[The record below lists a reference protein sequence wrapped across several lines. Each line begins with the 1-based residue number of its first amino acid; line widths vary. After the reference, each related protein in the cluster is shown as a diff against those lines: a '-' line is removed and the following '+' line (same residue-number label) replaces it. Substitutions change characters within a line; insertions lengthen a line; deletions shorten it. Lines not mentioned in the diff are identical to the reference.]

1 MTIQP
6 ADQGDTETI
15 KETLTTAAE
24 NLEAVKPASEVV
36 RELVADKGY
45 HSNELLKDLRVL
57 GIRTYISEPARGRR
71 NWRDD
76 SDARDAVYANR
87 RRIRASRGR
96 RLLRQRGEC
105 LERPFAH
112 GYETGGLRRVYLRG
126 RVNILKRVLIH
137 FAALNLGLLMRVL
150 VGVGTPRSL
159 QGRLWALFSRLL
171 ILWRRLTNL
180 YLSRWCAST
189 TRQAILI
196 LTRLS
201 YVANSRCLS
210 ETIFTTGC

>member
-1 MTIQP
+1 M
-6 ADQGDTETI
+6 
-15 KETLTTAAE
+15 TLTPVTLC
-24 NLEAVKPASEVV
+24 N
-36 RELVADKGY
+36 
-45 HSNELLKDLRVL
+45 
-57 GIRTYISEPARGRR
+57 
-71 NWRDD
+71 
-76 SDARDAVYANR
+76 ANR

-105 LERPFAH
+105 LERPFAY

-159 QGRLWALFSRLL
+159 QGRFWASFSRIL
-171 ILWRRLTNL
+171 ILWRRPTNL
-180 YLSRWCAST
+180 YLSRWCASST

-196 LTRLS
+196 LTPAVICR
-201 YVANSRCLS
+201 
-210 ETIFTTGC
+210 